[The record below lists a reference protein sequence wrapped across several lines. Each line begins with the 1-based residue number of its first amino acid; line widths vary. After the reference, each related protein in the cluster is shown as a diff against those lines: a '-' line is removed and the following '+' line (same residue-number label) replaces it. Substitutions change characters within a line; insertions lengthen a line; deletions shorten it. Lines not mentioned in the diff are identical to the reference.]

1 MKIELAVIGKTSIGY
16 LKQGIDEY
24 IKRLKHYVPF
34 EIKYI
39 DDIKNTKNISED
51 LADIY
56 QDIRDFIFVFQLGL
70 NETMNASWFPSV
82 LLDEHGK
89 EYTSMQYSSYIQKRM
104 LSGVKKVVFVI
115 GGPYGFSQEVYDR
128 ANDKIS
134 FSKMTFNHEMIRLIF
149 TEQLYRAYTIINHEP
164 YHHE

>member
-39 DDIKNTKNISED
+39 DDIKNTKNISEGQQKRTEGAKILSLLD
-51 LADIY
+51 KS
-56 QDIRDFIFVFQLGL
+56 DFV
-70 NETMNASWFPSV
+70 V

-89 EYTSMQYSSYIQKRM
+89 EYTSMQYSSYIQKRL

>member
-24 IKRLKHYVPF
+24 IKRLKHYVTF

-51 LADIY
+51 QQKRTEGAKILSLLDKS
-56 QDIRDFIFVFQLGL
+56 DFV
-70 NETMNASWFPSV
+70 V

-89 EYTSMQYSSYIQKRM
+89 EYTSIQYSSYIQKRM
-104 LSGVKKVVFVI
+104 LSGAKKVVFVI

>member
-1 MKIELAVIGKTSIGY
+1 MKIERAVIGKTSIGY

-51 LADIY
+51 QQKRTEGAKILSLLDKS
-56 QDIRDFIFVFQLGL
+56 DFV
-70 NETMNASWFPSV
+70 V

>member
-1 MKIELAVIGKTSIGY
+1 MKITLAVVGKTSIGY
-16 LKQGIDEY
+16 LKDGIEEY
-24 IKRLKHYVPF
+24 VKRLKHYVSF

-51 LADIY
+51 QQKRIEGAKILSIIDKS
-56 QDIRDFIFVFQLGL
+56 DFL
-70 NETMNASWFPSV
+70 V

-89 EYTSMQYSSYIQKRM
+89 EHTSMQFSNYIQKRM
-104 LSGVKKVVFVI
+104 LSGIKRIVFLI

-128 ANDKIS
+128 SDDKVS

-149 TEQLYRAYTIINHEP
+149 TEQLYRAFTIINHEP

>member
-51 LADIY
+51 QQKRTEGTKILSLLDKSDY
-56 QDIRDFIFVFQLGL
+56 V
-70 NETMNASWFPSV
+70 V

>member
-51 LADIY
+51 QQKRTEGAKILSLLDKS
-56 QDIRDFIFVFQLGL
+56 DFV
-70 NETMNASWFPSV
+70 V

-104 LSGVKKVVFVI
+104 LSVAKKVVFVI

>member
-24 IKRLKHYVPF
+24 INRLKHYVPF

-51 LADIY
+51 QQKRTEGAKILSLLDKS
-56 QDIRDFIFVFQLGL
+56 DFV
-70 NETMNASWFPSV
+70 V

-89 EYTSMQYSSYIQKRM
+89 EYTSIQYSSYIQKRM
-104 LSGVKKVVFVI
+104 LSGAKKVVFVI

>member
-51 LADIY
+51 QQKRTEGAKILSLLDKS
-56 QDIRDFIFVFQLGL
+56 DFV
-70 NETMNASWFPSV
+70 V

-89 EYTSMQYSSYIQKRM
+89 EYTSMQYSNYIQKRM
-104 LSGVKKVVFVI
+104 LSGAKKVVFVI

>member
-51 LADIY
+51 QQKRTEGAKILSLLDKS
-56 QDIRDFIFVFQLGL
+56 DFV
-70 NETMNASWFPSV
+70 V

-104 LSGVKKVVFVI
+104 LIGVKKVVFVI

>member
-24 IKRLKHYVPF
+24 IKRLMHYVPF

-51 LADIY
+51 QQKRTEGAKILSLLDKS
-56 QDIRDFIFVFQLGL
+56 DFV
-70 NETMNASWFPSV
+70 V

>member
-39 DDIKNTKNISED
+39 DDIKNAKNISED
-51 LADIY
+51 QQKRTEGAKILSLLDKS
-56 QDIRDFIFVFQLGL
+56 DFV
-70 NETMNASWFPSV
+70 V

>member
-51 LADIY
+51 
-56 QDIRDFIFVFQLGL
+56 Q
-70 NETMNASWFPSV
+70 
-82 LLDEHGK
+82 
-89 EYTSMQYSSYIQKRM
+89 QKR
-104 LSGVKKVVFVI
+104 
-115 GGPYGFSQEVYDR
+115 
-128 ANDKIS
+128 
-134 FSKMTFNHEMIRLIF
+134 T
-149 TEQLYRAYTIINHEP
+149 
-164 YHHE
+164 

>member
-51 LADIY
+51 QQKRTEGAKILSLLDKS
-56 QDIRDFIFVFQLGL
+56 DFV
-70 NETMNASWFPSV
+70 V

-134 FSKMTFNHEMIRLIF
+134 FSKMIRLIF

>member
-51 LADIY
+51 QQKRTEGAKILSLLDKS
-56 QDIRDFIFVFQLGL
+56 DFV
-70 NETMNASWFPSV
+70 V

-89 EYTSMQYSSYIQKRM
+89 EYTSIQYSNYIQKRM
-104 LSGVKKVVFVI
+104 LSGAKKVVFVI

-134 FSKMTFNHEMIRLIF
+134 VSKMTFNHEMIRLIF

>member
-1 MKIELAVIGKTSIGY
+1 MKIELAVIGKTSIDY

-51 LADIY
+51 QQKRTEGAKILSLLDKS
-56 QDIRDFIFVFQLGL
+56 DFV
-70 NETMNASWFPSV
+70 V

-89 EYTSMQYSSYIQKRM
+89 EYTSVQYSSYIQKRM
-104 LSGVKKVVFVI
+104 LSGAKKVVFVI

>member
-1 MKIELAVIGKTSIGY
+1 MKIELGVIGKTSIGY

-51 LADIY
+51 QQKRTEGAKILSLLDKS
-56 QDIRDFIFVFQLGL
+56 DFV
-70 NETMNASWFPSV
+70 V

-104 LSGVKKVVFVI
+104 LSGAKKVVFVI

>member
-24 IKRLKHYVPF
+24 IKRLKHYAPF

-51 LADIY
+51 QQKRTEGAKILSLLDKS
-56 QDIRDFIFVFQLGL
+56 DFV
-70 NETMNASWFPSV
+70 V

>member
-16 LKQGIDEY
+16 LKQGIEEY

-51 LADIY
+51 QQKRTEGAKILSLLDKS
-56 QDIRDFIFVFQLGL
+56 DFV
-70 NETMNASWFPSV
+70 V

-104 LSGVKKVVFVI
+104 LSGAKKVVFVI

>member
-39 DDIKNTKNISED
+39 DDIKNAKNISED
-51 LADIY
+51 QQKRTEGTKILSLLDKSDY
-56 QDIRDFIFVFQLGL
+56 V
-70 NETMNASWFPSV
+70 V

-89 EYTSMQYSSYIQKRM
+89 EYTSIQYSSYIQKRM
-104 LSGVKKVVFVI
+104 LSGAKKVVFVI

>member
-24 IKRLKHYVPF
+24 IKRLKHYAPF

-51 LADIY
+51 QQKRTEGAKILSLLDKS
-56 QDIRDFIFVFQLGL
+56 DFV
-70 NETMNASWFPSV
+70 V
-82 LLDEHGK
+82 LLYEHGK

>member
-39 DDIKNTKNISED
+39 DDIKNTKNISGDQQKRTEGAKILSLLD
-51 LADIY
+51 KS
-56 QDIRDFIFVFQLGL
+56 DFV
-70 NETMNASWFPSV
+70 V

-89 EYTSMQYSSYIQKRM
+89 EYTSIQYSSYIQKRM
-104 LSGVKKVVFVI
+104 LSGAKKVVFVI

>member
-1 MKIELAVIGKTSIGY
+1 MKIELVVVGKTSIGY
-16 LKQGIDEY
+16 LKQGIEEY

-34 EIKYI
+34 EIRYI

-51 LADIY
+51 QQKQIEGVKILSLLDKS
-56 QDIRDFIFVFQLGL
+56 DFV
-70 NETMNASWFPSV
+70 V
-82 LLDEHGK
+82 LLDERGK
-89 EYTSMQYSSYIQKRM
+89 EYTSIEYSNYIQKRM
-104 LSGVKKVVFVI
+104 LSGAKKVVFVI
-115 GGPYGFSQEVYDR
+115 GGPYGFSQDVYNR

>member
-51 LADIY
+51 QQKRTEGAKILSLLDKSE
-56 QDIRDFIFVFQLGL
+56 FV
-70 NETMNASWFPSV
+70 V

-89 EYTSMQYSSYIQKRM
+89 EYTSIQYSSYIQKRM
-104 LSGVKKVVFVI
+104 LSGAKKVVFVI

>member
-51 LADIY
+51 QQKRTEGAKILSLLDKS
-56 QDIRDFIFVFQLGL
+56 DFV
-70 NETMNASWFPSV
+70 V

-89 EYTSMQYSSYIQKRM
+89 EYTSIQYSSYIQKRM
-104 LSGVKKVVFVI
+104 LSGAKKVVFVI

-149 TEQLYRAYTIINHEP
+149 PEQLYRAYTIINHEP

>member
-34 EIKYI
+34 KIKYI

-51 LADIY
+51 QQKRTEGAKILSLLDKS
-56 QDIRDFIFVFQLGL
+56 DFV
-70 NETMNASWFPSV
+70 V

-104 LSGVKKVVFVI
+104 LSGAKKVVFVI

>member
-39 DDIKNTKNISED
+39 DDIKYTKNISED
-51 LADIY
+51 QQKRTEGAKILSLLDKS
-56 QDIRDFIFVFQLGL
+56 DFV
-70 NETMNASWFPSV
+70 V

-104 LSGVKKVVFVI
+104 LSGAKKVVFVI

>member
-51 LADIY
+51 QQKRTEGAKILSLLDKS
-56 QDIRDFIFVFQLGL
+56 DFV
-70 NETMNASWFPSV
+70 V

-89 EYTSMQYSSYIQKRM
+89 EYTSIQYSSYIQKRM
-104 LSGVKKVVFVI
+104 LSGAKKVVFVI

-149 TEQLYRAYTIINHEP
+149 MEQLYRAYTIINHEP

>member
-51 LADIY
+51 QQKRTEGAKILSLLDKS
-56 QDIRDFIFVFQLGL
+56 DFV
-70 NETMNASWFPSV
+70 V

-104 LSGVKKVVFVI
+104 LSGAKKVVFVI
-115 GGPYGFSQEVYDR
+115 GGPYGF
-128 ANDKIS
+128 
-134 FSKMTFNHEMIRLIF
+134 
-149 TEQLYRAYTIINHEP
+149 
-164 YHHE
+164 

>member
-39 DDIKNTKNISED
+39 DDIKKTKNISED
-51 LADIY
+51 QQKRTEGAKILSLLDKS
-56 QDIRDFIFVFQLGL
+56 DFV
-70 NETMNASWFPSV
+70 V

-104 LSGVKKVVFVI
+104 LSGAKKVVFVI

>member
-24 IKRLKHYVPF
+24 IKRLKHYVSF

-51 LADIY
+51 QQKRTEGTKILSLLDKS
-56 QDIRDFIFVFQLGL
+56 DFV
-70 NETMNASWFPSV
+70 V

-89 EYTSMQYSSYIQKRM
+89 EYTSIQYSSYIQKRM
-104 LSGVKKVVFVI
+104 LSGSKKVVFVI

-149 TEQLYRAYTIINHEP
+149 SEQLYRAYTIINHEP

>member
-51 LADIY
+51 QQKRTEGAKILSLLDKS
-56 QDIRDFIFVFQLGL
+56 DFV
-70 NETMNASWFPSV
+70 V

-89 EYTSMQYSSYIQKRM
+89 EFTSMQYSSYIQKRM
-104 LSGVKKVVFVI
+104 LSGSKKVVFVI
-115 GGPYGFSQEVYDR
+115 GGPYGFSQEVHDR

>member
-51 LADIY
+51 QQKRTEGTKILSLLDKSDY
-56 QDIRDFIFVFQLGL
+56 V
-70 NETMNASWFPSV
+70 V

-104 LSGVKKVVFVI
+104 LSGAKKVVFVI
-115 GGPYGFSQEVYDR
+115 GGPYGFSQEVYAR

>member
-51 LADIY
+51 QQKRTEGAKILSLLDKS
-56 QDIRDFIFVFQLGL
+56 DFV
-70 NETMNASWFPSV
+70 V

-104 LSGVKKVVFVI
+104 LSGAKKVVFVI

-134 FSKMTFNHEMIRLIF
+134 FSKIDIGLA
-149 TEQLYRAYTIINHEP
+149 L
-164 YHHE
+164 

>member
-1 MKIELAVIGKTSIGY
+1 MKIELVVVGKTSIGY

-34 EIKYI
+34 EIRYI
-39 DDIKNTKNISED
+39 DDIRNTKNISEEQQKQIEGTKILSLLD
-51 LADIY
+51 KSDY
-56 QDIRDFIFVFQLGL
+56 V
-70 NETMNASWFPSV
+70 V

-89 EYTSMQYSSYIQKRM
+89 EYTSIEYSKYIQKRM
-104 LSGVKKVVFVI
+104 LSGAKKVIFVI
-115 GGPYGFSQEVYDR
+115 GGPYGFSQDVYSR

>member
-34 EIKYI
+34 EVKYI

-51 LADIY
+51 QQKQTEGAKILSLLDKS
-56 QDIRDFIFVFQLGL
+56 DFV
-70 NETMNASWFPSV
+70 V

-104 LSGVKKVVFVI
+104 LSGAKKVVFVI